1 MMNKIAGK
9 ADGIEPDGAILK
21 MLVAYTKKVGST
33 KKRDEKSYWSSLL
46 LRDFYDSGAQWRK
59 AVVAIESTMPE
70 PLQIALSLQSSDSI
84 VRSRAEQRL
93 QSAIDNW
100 TDEEIKMLSEW
111 SAETLLPLVL
121 TKRRTALLDNLVMNM
136 PPRRGGRPDV
146 AAEILKE
153 RSAAWWL
160 DWILELT
167 SGNEE
172 STILAMNFARYFR
185 EDADFAHAVATELN
199 RMNSKTFKPL
209 LYLIVPNLAL
219 STDQLNHDVLA
230 ELTGKLLAFRS
241 MIGEPLI
248 GLVASEDFAQS
259 VLTPMWRQAA
269 PDSEQRTFLKLALNA
284 AGRRHN
290 RRYL

>member
-1 MMNKIAGK
+1 
-9 ADGIEPDGAILK
+9 
-21 MLVAYTKKVGST
+21 
-33 KKRDEKSYWSSLL
+33 
-46 LRDFYDSGAQWRK
+46 
-59 AVVAIESTMPE
+59 
-70 PLQIALSLQSSDSI
+70 
-84 VRSRAEQRL
+84 
-93 QSAIDNW
+93 
-100 TDEEIKMLSEW
+100 
-111 SAETLLPLVL
+111 
-121 TKRRTALLDNLVMNM
+121 
-136 PPRRGGRPDV
+136 
-146 AAEILKE
+146 
-153 RSAAWWL
+153 
-160 DWILELT
+160 
-167 SGNEE
+167 
-172 STILAMNFARYFR
+172 MNFSRYFR